1 VQEEAA
7 MNPSQHVT
15 TLRQSHRAA
24 TTLLPVL
31 TATLT
36 VAGAVIAAME
46 ARTPHASA
54 EPHGAADELAGSAQ
68 AATGGTA
75 QAMARQASQASQAS
89 RVTLRGYIA
98 TLAGRMLLV
107 ALGIALVLALVYLA
121 TATGRVG
128 QAITLTSLI
137 LLTLYLTE
145 KVARRR

>member
-1 VQEEAA
+1 
-7 MNPSQHVT
+7 MNPTQHVT
-15 TLRQSHRAA
+15 TLRQTHRAA
-24 TTLLPVL
+24 TMLLPVL

-36 VAGAVIAAME
+36 VAGAVIATME
-46 ARTPHASA
+46 ARTPHA
-54 EPHGAADELAGSAQ
+54 GAQAHDGADELANAAGSSAGGEAVAGARVQ
-68 AATGGTA
+68 AAAG
-75 QAMARQASQASQAS
+75 
-89 RVTLRGYIA
+89 RVTVRGYIA
-98 TLAGRMLLV
+98 TLAGRMLMV

>member
-1 VQEEAA
+1 

-15 TLRQSHRAA
+15 TLRHTHRTA

-46 ARTPHASA
+46 SRAPHTSD
-54 EPHGAADELAGSAQ
+54 ETRGAAEDLTGSAPTE
-68 AATGGTA
+68 AVSARVRSATG
-75 QAMARQASQASQAS
+75 
-89 RVTLRGYIA
+89 RVTLRAYIA
-98 TLAGRMLLV
+98 TLAGRMLMV

>member
-1 VQEEAA
+1 

-15 TLRQSHRAA
+15 TLRHTHRTA

-46 ARTPHASA
+46 ARSPHTSA
-54 EPHGAADELAGSAQ
+54 EPRDAAAGLASDAQASASGAA
-68 AATGGTA
+68 
-75 QAMARQASQASQAS
+75 MASQAS
-89 RVTLRGYIA
+89 RVTLRAYIA

>member
-1 VQEEAA
+1 
-7 MNPSQHVT
+7 MNPTQHVT
-15 TLRQSHRAA
+15 TLRQTHRTA

-36 VAGAVIAAME
+36 VAGAVIAAMD
-46 ARTPHASA
+46 ARAPHASA
-54 EPHGAADELAGSAQ
+54 DTRSATDEPGGAQAEADGAAR
-68 AATGGTA
+68 
-75 QAMARQASQASQAS
+75 AMTSQAN
-89 RVTLRGYIA
+89 RVTIRAYIA

>member
-1 VQEEAA
+1 

-15 TLRQSHRAA
+15 TLRQTHRTA

-36 VAGAVIAAME
+36 VAGAVLAAME
-46 ARTPHASA
+46 ARARHASA
-54 EPHGAADELAGSAQ
+54 DPRDTADELAGGAQ
-68 AATGGTA
+68 AAASGITRD
-75 QAMARQASQASQAS
+75 MASLPR

-98 TLAGRMLLV
+98 TLAGRLLLV

-121 TATGRVG
+121 TATGGVG
-128 QAITLTSLI
+128 QAITLTALV

>member
-15 TLRQSHRAA
+15 TLRQTHRTAA
-24 TTLLPVL
+24 TLLPVL

-68 AATGGTA
+68 AATGGA
-75 QAMARQASQASQAS
+75 VQAMASQAS
-89 RVTLRGYIA
+89 RVTLRAYIA

>member
-1 VQEEAA
+1 

-15 TLRQSHRAA
+15 TLRQTHRTAA
-24 TTLLPVL
+24 TLLPVL

-46 ARTPHASA
+46 ARTPHTSA
-54 EPHGAADELAGSAQ
+54 EPRDATDELAGGVAH
-68 AATGGTA
+68 
-75 QAMARQASQASQAS
+75 AMVRPASPAS
-89 RVTLRGYIA
+89 RVTLRAYIA

>member
-1 VQEEAA
+1 

-15 TLRQSHRAA
+15 TLRQTHRTA

-46 ARTPHASA
+46 ARAPHASA
-54 EPHGAADELAGSAQ
+54 EPHNAADELAGGAP
-68 AATGGTA
+68 
-75 QAMARQASQASQAS
+75 AMARQANQAS
-89 RVTLRGYIA
+89 RVTLRAYIA

>member
-1 VQEEAA
+1 

-15 TLRQSHRAA
+15 TLRQSHRTA

-68 AATGGTA
+68 AATGGAA
-75 QAMARQASQASQAS
+75 QAMARQASQAS
-89 RVTLRGYIA
+89 RVTLRAYIA
-98 TLAGRMLLV
+98 TLVGRMLLV